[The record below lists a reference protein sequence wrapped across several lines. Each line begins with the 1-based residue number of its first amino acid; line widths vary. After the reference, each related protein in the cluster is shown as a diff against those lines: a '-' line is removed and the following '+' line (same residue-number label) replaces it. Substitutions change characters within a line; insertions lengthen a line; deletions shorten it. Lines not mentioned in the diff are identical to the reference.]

1 MHPETLSPVR
11 LSAREDDRLITV
23 FLHNDTDAPFSGTA
37 RYLIEQPDG
46 VRRGETADR
55 VTAPPQSET
64 QLIFFDRREIREKKE
79 LLRLF
84 LYDDA
89 GTELY
94 RAYWK
99 SEKLRRRHLR
109 DPQLETA
116 VFLRAGRVCVTVRAA
131 SFAPRVVLNCPGCT
145 FSENGFPLFAGE
157 EKTVEAQG
165 AKADFAGEITV
176 QCEFT

>member
-1 MHPETLSPVR
+1 MHPETLSLVR
-11 LSAREDDRLITV
+11 LSVREDDRLITV

-145 FSENGFPLFAGE
+145 FSENGFSLFAGE